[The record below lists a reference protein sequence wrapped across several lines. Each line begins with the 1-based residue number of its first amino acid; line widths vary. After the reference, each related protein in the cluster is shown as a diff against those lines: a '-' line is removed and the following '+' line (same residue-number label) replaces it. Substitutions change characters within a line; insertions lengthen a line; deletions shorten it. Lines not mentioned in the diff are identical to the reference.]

1 MLHRCMILALVTGAA
16 ATFAHADD
24 WLHYAADARRSGVA
38 PGAPDAI
45 NASLWSVSQYPPGS
59 PIAFVGPSS
68 PVVFGGRVY
77 ANARY
82 FEGSLHVHNRLIAI
96 DTATGGVLW
105 QTLVDKSVLDSW
117 SSPAVDEV
125 NGLILLP
132 TGAKLNAIDAETG
145 ALHWA
150 TPLNRSVVNASPLVM
165 PDAIASRAF
174 ITDFDGFGQ
183 SASFYC
189 INTSPYHAVAN
200 PYEPGEIVWTEP
212 IGGASGATAAGED
225 GLVYVASISY
235 DEQSCFEF
243 GAITAFDVAA
253 PPGSRRLWT
262 TCAGT
267 GFFGG
272 VTLANGSL
280 YAASY
285 NLSGS
290 GDNSLLVKLDA
301 TTGQVIWTIPCER
314 TSSIPVVAGDRVFLS
329 AGIIGFGSAPK
340 VQCFR
345 DDGPSAVKLWDTFVD
360 TGGTLVLGGWTHQP
374 MWSDGVL
381 YVGKFPT
388 GGGFFGA
395 YTDLY
400 ALDVSRLP
408 SDPLFVRD
416 HRTGVGSSPALAD
429 GRLYS
434 IGPAGLTALALRGD
448 CTGDGAL
455 NGRDVACF
463 VDRLLHG
470 ASIADGAL
478 LDFTSDGAVAVEDVP
493 GFVAALLG
501 EP

>member
-1 MLHRCMILALVTGAA
+1 MMHRCLILAMFVGVGGASTLA
-16 ATFAHADD
+16 ED

-38 PGAPDAI
+38 PGAPHALS
-45 NASLWSVSQYPPGS
+45 ATLWSVSQYPPGS

-77 ANARY
+77 AHARY

-125 NGLILLP
+125 NGLVLLP
-132 TGAKLNAIDAETG
+132 TGAKLNAIDAVTG

-150 TPLNRSVVNASPLVM
+150 TPLNRNVVNASPLVM
-165 PDAIASRAF
+165 PDAVAGRAL

-183 SASFYC
+183 NASLYC
-189 INTSPYHAVAN
+189 INTSPFDAADN

-212 IGGASGATAAGED
+212 IGGASGATAAGDD

-235 DEQSCFEF
+235 DEQSCFEL
-243 GAITAFDVAA
+243 GAITAFDTVA

-262 TCAGT
+262 SCAGT

-272 VTLANGSL
+272 VALANGYL

-290 GDNSLLVKLDA
+290 GDNSLLVKLDRA
-301 TTGQVIWTIPCER
+301 TGQVIWTIPCER
-314 TSSIPVVAGDRVFLS
+314 TSSIPVVAGGHIYLS
-329 AGIIGFGSAPK
+329 AGINGFGSAPK

-374 MWSDGVL
+374 MWSDGLL
-381 YVGKFPT
+381 YVGKIPT

-395 YTDLY
+395 YTDLFV
-400 ALDVSRLP
+400 LDGSRSP
-408 SDPLFVRD
+408 GDPLFLRE
-416 HRTGVGSSPALAD
+416 HRVGVGSSPALAD

-434 IGPAGLTALALRGD
+434 IGPSGLTALALRGD
-448 CTGDGAL
+448 CTGDGTL
-455 NGRDVACF
+455 DGRDIACF
-463 VDRLLHG
+463 VHRVLNG
-470 ASIADGAL
+470 APPAEQAL
-478 LDFTSDGAVAVEDVP
+478 LDFTSDGALTVEDVP
-493 GFVAALLG
+493 GFVAVLLG
-501 EP
+501 EL